1 MARMMEAMRQAKANG
16 ELEFHAGTRPNEQ
29 PGFSLR
35 TVFWI
40 LASGACY
47 YLATRIAWVLCF
59 PDSKVSLFFP
69 PHAVLV
75 SILLLVPTR
84 HWWAYTLAAA
94 GSHYFATQQAHWP
107 PLYALHCEAFDAV
120 KNVLTAAGIRMF
132 IKSPFH
138 RITPS

>member
-1 MARMMEAMRQAKANG
+1 MTVASKVG
-16 ELEFHAGTRPNEQ
+16 DLEFHAGTPPSAQ
-29 PGFSLR
+29 SGFSPR

-47 YLATRIAWVLCF
+47 YLATRIAWALCF

-84 HWWAYTLAAA
+84 HWWAYALAAA
-94 GSHYFATQQAHWP
+94 CSHFFATQQEHWP
-107 PLYALHCEAFDAV
+107 PLYALHCEVFDAV
-120 KNVLTAAGIRMF
+120 KCVLTAAGIRTV
-132 IKSPFH
+132 H
-138 RITPS
+138 QVTVPSHQSS